1 MAEKRIPIARFV
13 AALGAALERGDGYIM
28 GAYGQ
33 NPRTGSLDLNETAAK
48 PSWKPGG
55 WYYAQYTDPAQRAQ
69 ALTWRETCARVWDCN
84 GLAEGVYQLETG
96 VNINSKARYNYADWC
111 DPKGEGLIPAARRVP
126 GAAVFWG
133 EKASKITH
141 VAYLFQPVEAA
152 DPAGDWYLIEA
163 RGVMTGVVKTR
174 LFQRKPRFWGLM
186 TKYFDYGEAVVN
198 GELGMGNGEFFEDAL
213 RRGDGGEAVR
223 AMQEALL
230 GLGFDLGKWGAD
242 GEFGRATEAAVAAF
256 QRERGLPET
265 GIFGAAERAALED
278 SAAPKTYTVT
288 LRGLSAVEAALIR
301 EKWKDCE
308 VTEEPCRTSHLN
320 S

>member
-1 MAEKRIPIARFV
+1 MAKIRRMPAADFV
-13 AALGAALERGDGYIM
+13 AQLAAALTRRDGYIM
-28 GAYGQ
+28 GASGQ
-33 NPRTGSLDLNETAAK
+33 DPKKWPVN
-48 PSWKPGG
+48 SWWFNQYRDNAEQYKKALY
-55 WYYAQYTDPAQRAQ
+55 WRDHAQ
-69 ALTWRETCARVWDCN
+69 RVWDCN
-84 GLAEGVYQLETG
+84 GLAEGIYSDYAG
-96 VNINSKARYNYADWC
+96 VRVDSKARYNYAQWC
-111 DPKGEGLIPAARRVP
+111 DPKGGGMIPGKYRLP

-133 EKASKITH
+133 ESASDIHH
-141 VAYLFQPVEAA
+141 VAFLWKPVDA
-152 DPAGDWYLIEA
+152 DKPRGDWVLIEA
-163 RGVMTGVVKTR
+163 RGVMTGVVSTR
-174 LFQRKPRFWGLM
+174 LYARKPNFWGLM

-198 GELGMGNGEFFEDAL
+198 GELGMGNGEFLGETI
-213 RRGDGGEAVR
+213 RRGDEGEAVR

-265 GIFGAAERAALED
+265 GVFGAAERAALED